1 MFSPWCPVV
10 RPVSHW
16 CNRKINNRK
25 IPMPGC
31 QDFCSKI
38 ISGETTMQKVFQR
51 LSKTVLVLPA
61 VCSFAVAQDFD
72 AVEMAVHRISGNV
85 SYIEGMGGNIGL
97 FTGEDGV
104 FLIDDQYAP
113 LTDKIVA
120 AIRTVSD
127 GPIRFLVNT
136 HMHPDHTGGNENF
149 GKMGTAIFGHD
160 NVRSQMASSGYT
172 QAPPL
177 ITFSE
182 DMSFHINGEIVHV
195 FKVPDAHT
203 NGDVFIRFPGSN
215 VVHTG
220 DVYRTTTFPYIDTGN
235 GGSFLGTIA
244 AHNLLIEVSDA
255 GTKIVPGHGVVSS
268 VADVAAVRDM
278 LVVIR
283 DRVAAAIREGKSL
296 EEIQGAGLTAEY
308 DERWAGSGRI
318 GSPGALLEAAYAD
331 MAN

>member
-1 MFSPWCPVV
+1 MRNTLQSL
-10 RPVSHW
+10 
-16 CNRKINNRK
+16 I
-25 IPMPGC
+25 
-31 QDFCSKI
+31 
-38 ISGETTMQKVFQR
+38 
-51 LSKTVLVLPA
+51 KTAALVPLA
-61 VCSFAVAQDFD
+61 CGVALAQDFD
-72 AVEMAVHRISGNV
+72 SVEMSVHPISGNV

-127 GPIRFLVNT
+127 APIRFLVNT

-149 GKMGTAIFGHD
+149 GKMGTVIFGHD
-160 NVRSQMASSGYT
+160 NVRSQMAAAGYDE
-172 QAPPL
+172 APPL
-177 ITFSE
+177 VTFSE
-182 DMSFHINGEIVHV
+182 DMSFHINGETVHV

-203 NGDVFIRFPGSN
+203 NGDVYIKFEGSN

-220 DVYRTTTFPYIDTGN
+220 DVYRTTTFAYIDQGN

-244 AHNLLIEVSDA
+244 AHSLLIEVSDA
-255 GTKIVPGHGVVSS
+255 DTKIVPGHGVVSS
-268 VADVAAVRDM
+268 IEDVTAVRDM

-283 DRVAAAIREGKSL
+283 DRVSAAIREGMSL

-308 DERWAGSGRI
+308 DERWNGEGRI
-318 GSPGALLEAAYAD
+318 GSSASLLEAAYAD
-331 MAN
+331 LSN